1 MLEIETPR
9 NYQKIDED
17 SSQIQINPLKVVIE
31 SKLKKDNK
39 SCQFSENFF
48 FNPSKTEKSS
58 KTSNRTLSTK
68 TKSSSFISSTLNTI
82 SLDSSSK
89 NIFVQKPSLFQK
101 RMLASPYEK
110 SIKEKLKEEKKK
122 FLEIYNS
129 VVSPIKPILFKMD
142 LIKFI
147 MSPLIEDKMLI
158 CDLKITKAGLSLPKF
173 SLCINTNQLLIMKA
187 EKNFKLCFVEYKIYV
202 IIQNNRH
209 YIGKIKSNMFR
220 NKFSFFDRDTL
231 KKHSK
236 FQYLTPV
243 VKTFLQKHHNLG
255 TINFNESVL
264 CCKSR
269 KRISTMQIHLPHNTS
284 KEYFSYTIQ
293 KEDQSSVCDSSADTR
308 RIISNR
314 ENNYEVKTLR
324 PMWSEHYS
332 SYYMNFTNRVRLPS
346 KSNFI
351 LTLGK
356 INILQFGKIDNTSYA
371 LDFQYPLSLFQAFCI
386 CVSSIIAKHY
396 YLL

>member
-1 MLEIETPR
+1 MLEIETHR
-9 NYQKIDED
+9 NYQKSDD
-17 SSQIQINPLKVVIE
+17 DPSQIQINPLKVVIE
-31 SKLKKDNK
+31 SKLKKDYK
-39 SCQFSENFF
+39 PHQISDKFF
-48 FNPSKTEKSS
+48 FKPPISGKS
-58 KTSNRTLSTK
+58 SNRTLSTK
-68 TKSSSFISSTLNTI
+68 TKSTSFISNTLNTI
-82 SLDSSSK
+82 SFDSSSK
-89 NIFVQKPSLFQK
+89 NYLVQRPNLFKK
-101 RMLASPYEK
+101 RLLTSPYEK

-122 FLEIYNS
+122 LLAIYNS
-129 VVSPIKPILFKMD
+129 VVSPMKPILFKMD

-147 MSPLIEDKMLI
+147 VSPLTEDKMLI
-158 CDLKITKAGLSLPKF
+158 CDLKITKAGLALPKF

-187 EKNFKLCFVEYKIYV
+187 EKTFKLCFVEYKIYV

-209 YIGKIKSNMFR
+209 YLGKIKSNMFR
-220 NKFSFFDRDTL
+220 NKFYFFDRDTI
-231 KKHSK
+231 KKQSQ
-236 FQYLTPV
+236 FQYLKPV
-243 VKTFLQKHHNLG
+243 VQNFLQKHNNLG
-255 TINFNESVL
+255 TIHFNESIL
-264 CCKSR
+264 CCKNR
-269 KRISTMQIHLPHNTS
+269 KGISTMQIHLPYGKN
-284 KEYFSYTIQ
+284 KDFFSYSIQ
-293 KEDQSSVCDSSADTR
+293 KEEHSSICDSSTDTR

-314 ENNYEVKTLR
+314 ETNYEVKTLR

-386 CVSSIIAKHY
+386 CVSSIIAKHC